1 MMKQLGTNCTTKK
14 QTSGEKLYQ
23 DLLFF
28 QALFT
33 FSESNGIEFL
43 SWRTWI
49 GMWTFVIAMVVA
61 GFQVSVVVLLVP
73 HCFPYMYICK
83 VI

>member
-1 MMKQLGTNCTTKK
+1 MKK
-14 QTSGEKLYQ
+14 QTSGEKFYQ
-23 DLLFF
+23 DLLFC

-61 GFQVSVVVLLVP
+61 GFQVSVVVPLVP
-73 HCFPYMYICK
+73 HCFPYTNVCK